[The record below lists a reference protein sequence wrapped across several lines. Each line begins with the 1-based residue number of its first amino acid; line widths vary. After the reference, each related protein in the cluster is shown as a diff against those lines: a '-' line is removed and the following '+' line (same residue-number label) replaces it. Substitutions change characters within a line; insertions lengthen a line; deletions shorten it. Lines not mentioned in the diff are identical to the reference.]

1 MSVCSYVQKWSSCD
15 KPKADW
21 SERCNFHITYF
32 KEKEQRIL
40 FKVAQMQTVNLLTK
54 IGTSRTNSNISK
66 QWNWNQFKLQWAGKS
81 RCDGDSWKENNS
93 GILAWIPE
101 ISQIFRRYGGIW
113 KQPQFPSPSGAC
125 STETP
130 GMGFGVNWFQSEPG
144 ALSPTAL
151 RAWWW
156 KSLVLESSWHIPEPE
171 NRERESSESWGS
183 WVTANL
189 ANIPKNI

>member
-1 MSVCSYVQKWSSCD
+1 
-15 KPKADW
+15 
-21 SERCNFHITYF
+21 
-32 KEKEQRIL
+32 
-40 FKVAQMQTVNLLTK
+40 MQTVNLLTK

-156 KSLVLESSWHIPEPE
+156 KSLVLEFSWHIPEPE
-171 NRERESSESWGS
+171 NRERELRELGELSNSKPGQYSQEYLGGNISEFLILFLTESNPKFLSGDS
-183 WVTANL
+183 
-189 ANIPKNI
+189 NIT